1 MITSRQAL
9 VSKLALAA
17 TLTMGITSVQA
28 ETTLNVVG
36 SWSGLELHRAF
47 EKPFWSDA
55 LPAASNGG
63 IAVNLTT
70 HDQLG
75 IPGGDV
81 YNLLSEGLYDVGMT
95 VMDYAVQDAPEME
108 ALDLP
113 MLSMD
118 VATARAVAEAY
129 MPIANKAAAKRFN
142 SKVLAIVPYPQ
153 QVVFCRDPVAN
164 LADLEGRNIRASG
177 RSTLEFLEAAGA
189 VSLNI
194 AFNEVPGALDRGVI
208 DCAVTGST
216 SGYSSAWYEMAD
228 YLYTLPA
235 GGWDYVVTAISL
247 DAWNG
252 LSSSEQATLEASIQT
267 DFIDPAWANAEVDTE
282 QGIAC
287 LTGNSECTRG
297 EAANMTL
304 VQPNA
309 ADIERS
315 KKILEDTVLPNWSSR
330 VDQDV
335 IDQWNQLIG
344 PIVNLTAQR

>member
-1 MITSRQAL
+1 MKLNNRTFVGLTLATTLSL
-9 VSKLALAA
+9 GVS
-17 TLTMGITSVQA
+17 SVQA
-28 ETTLNVVG
+28 ETSLNVVG
-36 SWSGLELHRAF
+36 SWSSLELHRMF
-47 EKPFWSDA
+47 EQPFWTES
-55 LPAASNGG
+55 LPAASGG
-63 IAVNLTT
+63 NMTTNLTT

-113 MLSMD
+113 MLSQD
-118 VATARAVAEAY
+118 VDTARAIAEAY
-129 MPIANKAAAKRFN
+129 MPIANMAAEKRFN

-189 VSLNI
+189 TSLNI

-208 DCAVTGST
+208 DCAVTGSM

-228 YLYTLPA
+228 YLYALPA

-252 LSSSEQATLEASIQT
+252 LSSSEQSTLEDAIVS
-267 DFIDPAWANAEVDTE
+267 DFINPVWANAEIDTQ

-287 LTGNSECTRG
+287 LTGTANCTRG
-297 EAANMTL
+297 EPADMTL
-304 VQPNA
+304 VMPTDD
-309 ADIERS
+309 DIARS
-315 KKILEDTVLPNWSSR
+315 MSILEDTVLPNWSSR
-330 VDQDV
+330 VDQET
-335 IDQWNQLIG
+335 IDLWNQQIG
-344 PIVNLTAQR
+344 SIVNLTAQR

>member
-1 MITSRQAL
+1 MNKN
-9 VSKLALAA
+9 SKLISQLTLAA
-17 TLTMGITSVQA
+17 ALTASVASVQA
-28 ETTLNVVG
+28 ETALNVVG
-36 SWSGLELHRAF
+36 SWSSLELHRAF
-47 EKPFWSDA
+47 EQPFWSEQ
-55 LPAASNGG
+55 LPAATDGNITS
-63 IAVNLTT
+63 NLTT

-113 MLSMD
+113 MLSQD
-118 VATARAVAEAY
+118 VATARAIAEAY
-129 MPIANKAAAKRFN
+129 MPIANLAFEKRFD

-153 QVVFCRDPVAN
+153 QVVFCRDPVAD

-189 VSLNI
+189 TSLNI

-208 DCAVTGST
+208 DCAVTGSM

-235 GGWDYVVTAISL
+235 GGWDYVVTGISL
-247 DAWNG
+247 DTWNAM
-252 LSSSEQATLEASIQT
+252 SSSEQSALESSIQS
-267 DFIDPAWANAEVDTE
+267 DFADAVWANAEIDTQ

-287 LTGNSECTRG
+287 LTGTAGCTRG
-297 EAANMTL
+297 D
-304 VQPNA
+304 A
-309 ADIERS
+309 ADMALVMPSDADVERS
-315 KKILEDTVLPNWSSR
+315 QQILEDSVLPSWSSR

-335 IDQWNQLIG
+335 IDMWNDQIG
-344 PIVNLTAQR
+344 SIVNLTAQR

>member
-1 MITSRQAL
+1 
-9 VSKLALAA
+9 
-17 TLTMGITSVQA
+17 
-28 ETTLNVVG
+28 
-36 SWSGLELHRAF
+36 
-47 EKPFWSDA
+47 
-55 LPAASNGG
+55 
-63 IAVNLTT
+63 
-70 HDQLG
+70 
-75 IPGGDV
+75 
-81 YNLLSEGLYDVGMT
+81 
-95 VMDYAVQDAPEME
+95 
-108 ALDLP
+108 
-113 MLSMD
+113 
-118 VATARAVAEAY
+118 
-129 MPIANKAAAKRFN
+129 
-142 SKVLAIVPYPQ
+142 
-153 QVVFCRDPVAN
+153 
-164 LADLEGRNIRASG
+164 
-177 RSTLEFLEAAGA
+177 
-189 VSLNI
+189 
-194 AFNEVPGALDRGVI
+194 
-208 DCAVTGST
+208 
-216 SGYSSAWYEMAD
+216 MAD